1 MKKNLFK
8 SIDLVKIFVFLA
20 AVFLFWF
27 KGKDWIDPDFGWHYR
42 MGELILKSG
51 IPKTDPFSYTMSSFP
66 YIDHEWL
73 TDVFLFKVN
82 NLLGY
87 SFLSL
92 IFSIIATVSLVII
105 TKGFKKQEK
114 AGLFKLSFLFLSA
127 GTLLPFLGIRPQVL
141 SWLFLA
147 FWLRLILD
155 ENVFKKYFFLLPFLM
170 IIWANLH
177 GSFAIGVFCLG
188 LVVFLRFLRTRK
200 LQWQGIIALILST
213 FATFCNPYGWHLW
226 KEIWRTVSD
235 PALRWRIIE
244 WQPSLFSPVLTYFL
258 IVSLGSLIFV
268 FRKKLSLEKLGLYLF
283 FLAQSFLGV
292 RYVPLFLVVSVPL
305 YFETIDVFYDKIIL
319 IKFGKERWQKAG
331 IFMLTLGLLTAG
343 VQSYFSLKEGK
354 NLSEENYYP
363 ASAIS
368 YLRGQS
374 LSGNLF
380 SHYNWGGFLIW
391 KFPEK
396 KVYIDGRMPS
406 WRRKENLP
414 DESNNAM
421 DDYLKMQTSEKDLK
435 KGLEKYNITMIL
447 WPKENKQKGLEKL
460 LGNFLL
466 DKLIKLNK
474 KSDFSITSYL
484 EKNGWQKVYEDNLSQ
499 IYAKK

>member
-1 MKKNLFK
+1 MKKYFK
-8 SIDLVKIFVFLA
+8 SLDLLKIFIFLA

-27 KGKDWIDPDFGWHYR
+27 RGKDWLDPDFGWHYK

-73 TDVFLFKVN
+73 TDVFLFKIN
-82 NLLGY
+82 NLMGY

-92 IFSIIATVSLVII
+92 FFSIIAVLSLVII
-105 TKGFKKQEK
+105 NNGFKKEEK
-114 AGLFKLSFLFLSA
+114 SGLFKLSFLFLSVA
-127 GTLLPFLGIRPQVL
+127 TILPFLGIRPQVL

-147 FWLRLILD
+147 IWLKVILD

-177 GSFAIGVFCLG
+177 GSFAIGIFCLA
-188 LVVFLRFLRTRK
+188 LVFGLRTLRRIK
-200 LQWQGIIALILST
+200 FEWREGVCFFLCLGTT
-213 FATFCNPYGWHLW
+213 FINPYGWHLW
-226 KEIWRTVSD
+226 EEIWRTVSD

-283 FLAQSFLGV
+283 FLFQSVLGV
-292 RYVPLFLVVSVPL
+292 RYVPLFLIVSVPL
-305 YFETIDVFYDKIIL
+305 FFETIDNFYDKIIL
-319 IKFGKERWQKAG
+319 IKFGKERLQKAG
-331 IFMLTLGLLTAG
+331 IFLLTLSFLTAG
-343 VQSYFSLKEGK
+343 IQSFFCLKESK
-354 NLSEENYYP
+354 NLSLKNYYP
-363 ASAIS
+363 ATAVTYLKGIS
-368 YLRGQS
+368 FS
-374 LSGNLF
+374 SNLF

-421 DDYLKMQTSEKDLK
+421 DDYLKMQTSEEDFK

-447 WPKENKQKGLEKL
+447 WPKENKQKKELTLYGDAE
-460 LGNFLL
+460 N
-466 DKLIKLNK
+466 
-474 KSDFSITSYL
+474 
-484 EKNGWQKVYEDNLSQ
+484 
-499 IYAKK
+499 

>member
-1 MKKNLFK
+1 MKKIIK
-8 SIDLVKIFVFLA
+8 SLDLLKIFIFLA

-27 KGKDWIDPDFGWHYR
+27 KGKDWLDPDFGWHYK

-51 IPKTDPFSYTMSSFP
+51 IPKTDPFSYTMPSFH

-73 TDVFLFKVN
+73 TDVFLFKVD

-87 SFLSL
+87 SYLSL
-92 IFSIIATVSLVII
+92 IFSIITVISLLLI
-105 TKGFKKQEK
+105 TDGFKKQEK

-127 GTLLPFLGIRPQVL
+127 GTLLPFFGIRPQVL

-147 FWLRLILD
+147 VWLKIILD
-155 ENVFKKYFFLLPFLM
+155 ENILEKYFFLLPLLM
-170 IIWANLH
+170 GVWANLH
-177 GSFAIGVFCLG
+177 GSFAIGIFCLG
-188 LVVFLRFLRTRK
+188 LVLGLRYLRIK
-200 LQWQGIIALILST
+200 NFQWQGIVAFILSILST
-213 FATFCNPYGWHLW
+213 FVNPYGWHLW
-226 KEIWRTVSD
+226 EEVWRTVSD

-283 FLAQSFLGV
+283 FLFQSVLGV
-292 RYVPLFLVVSVPL
+292 RYVPLFLIVSVPL
-305 YFETIDVFYDKIIL
+305 FFETIGSFYDKIIL
-319 IKFGKERWQKAG
+319 IKFGKERLQKAG
-331 IFMLTLGLLTAG
+331 IFLLTLGLLTAG

-396 KVYIDGRMPS
+396 KVFIDGRMPS

-421 DDYLKMQTSEKDLK
+421 DDYLKMQTNEEDLK
-435 KGLEKYNITMIL
+435 RGLERYNITMIL

-466 DKLIKLNK
+466 DKLIKLDK
-474 KSDFSITSYL
+474 KSDFSITFYL
-484 EKNGWQKVYEDNLSQ
+484 EKNGWQKTYEDNVAVVYSMQ
-499 IYAKK
+499 Q